1 MSNKILKD
9 FLAFSLQIP
18 NKRIREKIADVCN
31 EDDLN
36 YAADELLLLSEEI
49 LSQVSAFGVCLYLQ
63 LGGVKQKEWNNDY
76 ILQDLFLNK
85 GHQNAGPIFYKVRD
99 IVNEIRTEIPENV
112 FKLFDSES
120 DINKELQELA
130 AFRNALMHGFFVL
143 PAEKNAEKI
152 ELIKQLLEKLKTA
165 GIFEYKADF
174 HFWDNDGFVGH
185 WHINED
191 KSEWINLTG
200 KESSLF
206 QKLAEKAYNEL
217 FDLNFINNIE
227 SKSIPNLIETN
238 FDEINDFI
246 KSPSQQSDF
255 KESLFVSFHPE
266 DEKEQLEF
274 FENTYSLLNSKE
286 NTKVI
291 SYTIDE
297 EGISYTSYLLY
308 RLICNHLKINTL
320 KDDKIKDKIKTKL
333 TELRKNTKNN
343 SDEFKLI
350 ILINNIHLVPF
361 ATNHITS
368 LMKFFNECQIHFIG
382 IGHQYEH
389 LNSLF
394 SQKIDLRKDKNSIPY
409 KDKIIQLIHNHTR
422 HHGPYETE
430 SEFVTLNEIIKTI
443 CDRIKENKLV
453 KARELADKL
462 INVETELI
470 NEAFYILYP
479 YLKYETKSEESNFEV
494 DKTHELYGFPESQ
507 TESTTIF
514 LTLGR
519 RDVKL
524 EYKHKILR

>member
-9 FLAFSLQIP
+9 FLEFSKQIP
-18 NKRIREKIADVCN
+18 NQRIREKIADVCN

-36 YAADELLLLSEEI
+36 YVADELLLLSEEI

-99 IVNEIRTEIPENV
+99 IVNEIRTEIPENE
-112 FKLFDSES
+112 FNLFNCES
-120 DINKELQELA
+120 DINKALQELA

-152 ELIKQLLEKLKTA
+152 ELIKQLLKKLKTA
-165 GIFEYKADF
+165 GLFEYKADF

-191 KSEWINLTG
+191 KSEWIKLTG

-227 SKSIPNLIETN
+227 SKSIPSLIETN

-246 KSPSQQSDF
+246 KSPSLQIDF

-274 FENTYSLLNSKE
+274 YENTYSLLNSKE

-308 RLICNHLKINTL
+308 RLICNQLNINAS
-320 KDDKIKDKIKTKL
+320 KDDKIKDD
-333 TELRKNTKNN
+333 TELK
-343 SDEFKLI
+343 
-350 ILINNIHLVPF
+350 
-361 ATNHITS
+361 
-368 LMKFFNECQIHFIG
+368 
-382 IGHQYEH
+382 
-389 LNSLF
+389 
-394 SQKIDLRKDKNSIPY
+394 KNSSSCIDDIRQEMLA
-409 KDKIIQLIHNHTR
+409 KSMTLFNNKVQL
-422 HHGPYETE
+422 YE
-430 SEFVTLNEIIKTI
+430 
-443 CDRIKENKLV
+443 IKEALYLDYPNF
-453 KARELADKL
+453 DKDIL
-462 INVETELI
+462 NTEIDSWGL
-470 NEAFYILYP
+470 
-479 YLKYETKSEESNFEV
+479 
-494 DKTHELYGFPESQ
+494 DELY
-507 TESTTIF
+507 
-514 LTLGR
+514 
-519 RDVKL
+519 
-524 EYKHKILR
+524 